1 MKTEQTETTN
11 DIRHSFTILR
21 GDEKTVIKIKLNDE
35 CKNGHEDFS
44 LTADIYEKTPRG
56 WRDVGGGCC
65 HEHILKL
72 KPELAPFA
80 ALHLS
85 DVDGVPM
92 HAASNAWYWLQGAF
106 PEAEDKTPNLG
117 PCHGSAKS
125 PEECRRI
132 FAEHIRAT
140 PEQVEQIAAKMPRSQ
155 TELQATLE
163 DLGFPE
169 QWKHE
174 AEAAVRQ
181 LEEWTGKK
189 FESRAIRQCW
199 KPLSAE
205 ARADIAHKR
214 ASGYYTPE
222 AVAKRDAETR
232 EAAKQKKLAS
242 LRASYE
248 ASCAKLKRSL
258 DVESHLIEKFGS
270 RLNFIYYDH
279 TNELEANWTNT
290 EKLLTKPEFDAITQ
304 ALDYSRLPQGIKTVW
319 KERPRY

>member
-56 WRDVGGGCC
+56 WRYVGGGCC

-92 HAASNAWYWLQGAF
+92 HAASNAWYWIQGAF

-155 TELQATLE
+155 AELQAVLE
-163 DLGFPE
+163 DFGFPE
-169 QWKHE
+169 RWRRE
-174 AEAAVRQ
+174 AEAAIRQ
-181 LEEWTGKK
+181 LEEWTGST
-189 FESRAIRQCW
+189 FESCATHKSW
-199 KPLSAE
+199 EPLSAE
-205 ARADIAHKR
+205 VRADIAQKR
-214 ASGYYTPE
+214 AL
-222 AVAKRDAETR
+222 VV
-232 EAAKQKKLAS
+232 LAS
-242 LRASYE
+242 VLDTLRAG
-248 ASCAKLKRSL
+248 C
-258 DVESHLIEKFGS
+258 
-270 RLNFIYYDH
+270 
-279 TNELEANWTNT
+279 
-290 EKLLTKPEFDAITQ
+290 
-304 ALDYSRLPQGIKTVW
+304 
-319 KERPRY
+319 